1 MMAAS
6 TARLRAPQVIPPRR
20 RLQNISSIGR
30 VSLTILVLLT
40 LAAVVG
46 PDLWPHDALE
56 QAPAARLGPPS
67 LLHPIGTDQ
76 FGRDIFARLLVGA
89 RWSLLGAIVVCAGTT
104 VLGFAI
110 GTLAAISSSFTDAAL
125 GRLIEALLAVPGIVT
140 ALACTA
146 VLGPSFQNLLLAL
159 IMTSWPWYARA
170 YRSLILK
177 ERAAPYVEAAIALG
191 ATPWSAVVRHIL
203 PNISGPAVVIA
214 TTNVGAVILSLA
226 SLSFLGLG
234 MQPPTP
240 EWGMMINEGR
250 PYFQRYPW
258 QMLAPGL
265 CIALTVLAINLA
277 GDAVQELLD
286 PRTARSPVR
295 TSH

>member
-1 MMAAS
+1 MAAS
-6 TARLRAPQVIPPRR
+6 AARFRPTEARLPRQMR
-20 RLQNISSIGR
+20 RGPGSIGR
-30 VSLTILVLLT
+30 TALSVLL
-40 LAAVVG
+40 LIAVAAVVG
-46 PDLWPHDALE
+46 PEVWPRDALE

-67 LLHPIGTDQ
+67 LLHPLGTDQ

-89 RWSLLGAIVVCAGTT
+89 RWSLLGAIVVCTGTT
-104 VLGFAI
+104 ILGFAI
-110 GTLAAISSSFTDAAL
+110 GALAAISSSFTDAAL
-125 GRLIEALLAVPGIVT
+125 GRLIEALMAVPSIVT

-159 IMTSWPWYARA
+159 IMTGWPWYART

-177 ERAAPYVEAAIALG
+177 ERAAPYVEAALALG
-191 ATPWSAVVRHIL
+191 ASRWSAVVRHIL
-203 PNISGPAVVIA
+203 PNISGPAVVVA

-265 CIALTVLAINLA
+265 CITLTVLAINLA
-277 GDAVQELLD
+277 GDALQALLD
-286 PRTARSPVR
+286 PRTARSPR
-295 TSH
+295 